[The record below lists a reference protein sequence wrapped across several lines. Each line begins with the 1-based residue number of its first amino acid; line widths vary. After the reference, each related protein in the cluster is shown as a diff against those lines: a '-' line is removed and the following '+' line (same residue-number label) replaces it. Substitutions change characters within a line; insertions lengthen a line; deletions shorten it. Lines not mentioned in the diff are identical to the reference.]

1 MYCPQSIAAL
11 FGSYRE
17 YEKGVRKEKERQRK
31 AELAERELDA
41 PQRPSCHACVL
52 HANATNE
59 PIRTQRMV
67 SVCNNC
73 GMLVCFDHRDTI
85 AGCYG
90 CNPEAGRA
98 LAGSAARR
106 ARAQAKRG

>member
-1 MYCPQSIAAL
+1 MYCLQSIRFRLVLDREYDKEVRKTALRKAKLAAL
-11 FGSYRE
+11 E
-17 YEKGVRKEKERQRK
+17 LEARK
-31 AELAERELDA
+31 
-41 PQRPSCHACVL
+41 RPTCRACVL
-52 HANATNE
+52 YANATNE
-59 PIRTQRMV
+59 PIRIQRMV
-67 SVCNNC
+67 SVCIKC

-98 LAGSAARR
+98 SAGSAARR